1 MTYGVFTMRLI
12 LIALISATAL
22 AACASA
28 PAPQSSPLK
37 AEAKTEAPKGPQCYN
52 GDADQFLAVGSV
64 AAIAGVN
71 VQCKASADGKSA
83 QWDSAKA
90 M

>member
-1 MTYGVFTMRLI
+1 MRLM

-22 AACASA
+22 TACAST
-28 PAPQSSPLK
+28 PAPQSEPLK
-37 AEAKTEAPKGPQCYN
+37 IAAQTETPKGPQCYN

-71 VQCKASADGKSA
+71 VQCNASADGKSA

-90 M
+90 K

>member
-1 MTYGVFTMRLI
+1 MRLMPI
-12 LIALISATAL
+12 VLFCATVL
-22 AACASA
+22 SACAA
-28 PAPQSSPLK
+28 PPAPQSEPLRI
-37 AEAKTEAPKGPQCYN
+37 AAQMEAAKGPQCYN

-71 VQCKASADGKSA
+71 VQCNASADGKSA

-90 M
+90 K